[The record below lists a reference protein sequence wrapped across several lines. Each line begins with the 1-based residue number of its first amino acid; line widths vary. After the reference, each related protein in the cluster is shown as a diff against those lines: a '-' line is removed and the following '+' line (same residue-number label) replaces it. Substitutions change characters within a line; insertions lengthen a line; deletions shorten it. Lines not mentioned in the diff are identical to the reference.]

1 MNSTQWGIGPVTFV
15 TRGHLWVLAKRAVGG
30 LKFDHWG
37 PFECELVHTP
47 SAGGMR
53 EANVRLW
60 GNKMPTPRQGTVSD
74 SCPDCG
80 SHLICAPCRPC
91 NGSGR
96 SMVFLKCKTCHG
108 AGQHRICP
116 NFLSHLRTQ
125 SASSNANVAT
135 NDEDRQSASALR

>member
-1 MNSTQWGIGPVTFV
+1 MNSTQWGIGRVTFV

-60 GNKMPTPRQGTVSD
+60 GNK
-74 SCPDCG
+74 
-80 SHLICAPCRPC
+80 CR
-91 NGSGR
+91 R
-96 SMVFLKCKTCHG
+96 LVKE
-108 AGQHRICP
+108 
-116 NFLSHLRTQ
+116 LSAILVPIAVRT
-125 SASSNANVAT
+125 
-135 NDEDRQSASALR
+135 